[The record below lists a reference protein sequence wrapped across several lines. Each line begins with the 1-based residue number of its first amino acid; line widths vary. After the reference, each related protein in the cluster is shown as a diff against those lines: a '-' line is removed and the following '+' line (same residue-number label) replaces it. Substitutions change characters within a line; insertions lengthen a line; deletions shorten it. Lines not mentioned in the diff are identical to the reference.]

1 MMKALTP
8 NDQLFL
14 WLERR
19 NQPMHVG
26 GLILLKPPKNEKAS
40 DYVARV
46 VAGMREHTQPVA
58 PFNQRLVS
66 RLGMWFWTEDEDF
79 DLEAHF
85 IHMSLPKPGRIRELL
100 ELVSKLHA
108 NMMDR
113 AKPLWEAY
121 VIDGLEDGRV
131 AFYMKVHHALVDGVA
146 CMKML
151 QRSMAENAE
160 IMDLP
165 PFWANGNL
173 RPNGSQGGRSASTE
187 NLLTAARQ
195 ALQGATSQLSS
206 LPKVLKEVGR
216 SLWQTSVADPDFVS
230 VIQAPR
236 SVLNRR
242 ITASRRFAAQSWSM
256 ERIKACAEGL
266 NMTLNDVVLA
276 MCGSALRSYLS
287 ELNALPARPLVAMV
301 PVSLRKDDSATG
313 NHVALLLANLGT
325 DTEDPVERIEKIS
338 RSVNHSKER
347 FANMT
352 QTEIMNY
359 VATMMGISGVN
370 LLTGIAPKL
379 QAFNIVISNVPG
391 PKHTLYYNGAEV
403 DGVYPVSIVLDGHA
417 LNITLNSYNGKL
429 EFGLIAC
436 RRTMPSMQ
444 RLLHFLEQGLVE
456 LEVAAGIP
464 SAVPQPVGRQ
474 KAA

>member
-1 MMKALTP
+1 MKALTP

-26 GLILLKPPKNEKAS
+26 GLVLLKPPKGQS
-40 DYVARV
+40 TIDYVHKV
-46 VAGMREHTQPVA
+46 VADMRTYTQPVA
-58 PFNQRLVS
+58 PFSLRLKS
-66 RLGMWFWTEDEDF
+66 RLGMWFWVEDDEF

-85 IHMSLPKPGRIRELL
+85 IHLSLPKPGRIRELL
-100 ELVSKLHA
+100 ELTSKLHA
-108 NMMDR
+108 APLDR
-113 AKPLWEAY
+113 AKPLWEVY

-131 AFYMKVHHALVDGVA
+131 ALYTKVHHALVDGVA

-151 QRSMAENAE
+151 QRSMADNPE
-160 IMDLP
+160 IMDIP
-165 PFWANGNL
+165 PLWANPNL
-173 RPNGSQGGRSASTE
+173 RGSVHRSEASEGLVTM
-187 NLLTAARQ
+187 LGQVLDTAK
-195 ALQGATSQLSS
+195 TQLFS
-206 LPKVLKEVGR
+206 LPKVVKEVGR

-242 ITASRRFAAQSWSM
+242 ITASRRVAAQSWSM
-256 ERIKACAEGL
+256 ERIKACATGL

-301 PVSLRKDDSATG
+301 PVSLRKDDTATG
-313 NHVALLLANLGT
+313 NHVALLLANLAT
-325 DTEDPVERIEKIS
+325 DTEDPVERIETIA

-347 FANMT
+347 FASMN

-359 VATMMGISGVN
+359 VATMMGISGFN
-370 LLTGIAPKL
+370 MLTGLAPKL

-391 PKHTLYYNGAEV
+391 PKHTLYFNGAEV
-403 DGVYPVSIVLDGHA
+403 DGVYPVSLLLDGQA
-417 LNITLNSYNGKL
+417 LNITLNSYAGKL
-429 EFGLIAC
+429 EFGLVAC

-444 RLLHFLEQGLVE
+444 RLLQFLEDGLVE
-456 LEVAAGIP
+456 LEEAA
-464 SAVPQPVGRQ
+464 AKEA
-474 KAA
+474 KANLKKRNAA

>member
-1 MMKALTP
+1 MKALTP

-26 GLILLKPPKNEKAS
+26 GLILLDAPSGNGSEPFVRKI
-40 DYVARV
+40 VAQ
-46 VAGMREHTQPVA
+46 MRTYTEAVA

-66 RLGMWFWTEDEDF
+66 RLGMWFWDEDPEF

-85 IHMSLPKPGRIRELL
+85 FHLSLPKPGRIRELL

-108 NMMDR
+108 SPMDR

-121 VIDGLEDGRV
+121 LIDGLEDGRV
-131 AFYMKVHHALVDGVA
+131 GLYVKVHHALVDGVA

-151 QRSMAENAE
+151 QRSMADSPD
-160 IMDLP
+160 IHDMP
-165 PFWANGNL
+165 PFWANPDL
-173 RPNGSQGGRSASTE
+173 RGHSQRSEQAEGFVTLMGR
-187 NLLTAARQ
+187 
-195 ALQGATSQLSS
+195 ALDTTKTQLGS
-206 LPKVLKEVGR
+206 LPKVIKEVAR
-216 SLWQTSVADPDFVS
+216 SIWQTSVADPDFVS

-236 SVLNRR
+236 SVLNQR

-256 ERIKACAEGL
+256 DRIKACALEL
-266 NMTLNDVVLA
+266 DMTLNDVVLA
-276 MCGSALRSYLS
+276 MCGAALRKYLL

-301 PVSLRKDDSATG
+301 PVSLRRDDTATG
-313 NHVALLLANLGT
+313 NHVALLLANLAT
-325 DTEDPVERIEKIS
+325 DTEDPVERLEKVA
-338 RSVNHSKER
+338 RSVNDSKQR

-370 LLTGIAPKL
+370 MLTGIAPKL

-391 PKHTLYYNGAEV
+391 PKHKLYFNGAGV
-403 DGVYPVSIVLDGHA
+403 DGVYPVSLLLDGQA
-417 LNITLNSYNGKL
+417 LNITLNSYDGKL
-429 EFGLIAC
+429 EFGLVAC
-436 RRTMPSMQ
+436 RRTLPSMQ
-444 RLLHFLEQGLVE
+444 KLLQYLEEGLQE
-456 LEVAAGIP
+456 LEARAA
-464 SAVPQPVGRQ
+464 
-474 KAA
+474 

>member
-1 MMKALTP
+1 MKALTP

-26 GLILLKPPKNEKAS
+26 GLILLKPGPGQTTS
-40 DYVARV
+40 SYVRKV
-46 VAGMREHTQPVA
+46 VNDMRTFDEPVA
-58 PFNQRLVS
+58 PFNLRLKS
-66 RLGMWFWTEDEDF
+66 RLGMWFWVEDDEF

-85 IHMSLPKPGRIRELL
+85 IHLSLPKPGRIRELL
-100 ELVSKLHA
+100 ELTSKLHA
-108 NMMDR
+108 SPLDR

-131 AFYMKVHHALVDGVA
+131 ALYTKVHHALVDGVA

-151 QRSMAENAE
+151 QRSMADN
-160 IMDLP
+160 IDILDTP
-165 PFWANGNL
+165 PFWANPNL
-173 RPNGSQGGRSASTE
+173 RGQARRSEAGEGVAT
-187 NLLTAARQ
+187 LLAQ
-195 ALQGATSQLSS
+195 AFDSVKTQVLS
-206 LPKVLKEVGR
+206 LPKVAKEVGR

-242 ITASRRFAAQSWSM
+242 ITASRRVAAQSWSM
-256 ERIKACAEGL
+256 ARIKACATDL

-276 MCGSALRSYLS
+276 MCGSALRTYLM

-313 NHVALLLANLGT
+313 NHVALLLANLAT
-325 DTEDPVERIEKIS
+325 DTEDPVERIEKIA

-359 VATMMGISGVN
+359 VATMMGISGLN
-370 LLTGIAPKL
+370 MLTGIAPKL

-391 PKHTLYYNGAEV
+391 PKHRLYFNGAEV
-403 DGVYPVSIVLDGHA
+403 DGVYPVSLLLDGQA
-417 LNITLNSYNGKL
+417 LNITLNSYDGKL
-429 EFGLIAC
+429 EFGLVAC

-444 RLLHFLEQGLVE
+444 RLLQFLEDGLVE
-456 LEVAAGIP
+456 LEQAAQAEMQANVRQRQ
-464 SAVPQPVGRQ
+464 SA
-474 KAA
+474 

>member
-1 MMKALTP
+1 MKALTP

-26 GLILLKPPKNEKAS
+26 GLMLLNPPAGVDTAEFVN
-40 DYVARV
+40 RV
-46 VAGMREHTQPVA
+46 VAEMRTYTEPQP
-58 PFNQRLVS
+58 PFNYRLKS
-66 RLGMWFWTEDEDF
+66 RMGMWFWVEDDEF

-85 IHMSLPKPGRIRELL
+85 IHLSLPKPGRIRELL

-108 NMMDR
+108 NPMDR

-131 AFYMKVHHALVDGVA
+131 AIYSKVHHALVDGVA

-151 QRSMAENAE
+151 QRSLADNPSVN
-160 IMDLP
+160 DLP
-165 PFWANGNL
+165 PFWASTTL
-173 RPNGSQGGRSASTE
+173 RGSTQRSPQAEGLAT
-187 NLLTAARQ
+187 LLGQAIQTAKN
-195 ALQGATSQLSS
+195 QLFS
-206 LPKVLKEVGR
+206 LPKVAREVGR
-216 SLWQTSVADPDFVS
+216 SLWQTTVADPDFVS

-242 ITASRRFAAQSWSM
+242 VTASRRFAAQSWSM
-256 ERIKACAEGL
+256 DRIKACASDL
-266 NMTLNDVVLA
+266 DMTLNDVVLA
-276 MCGSALRSYLS
+276 MCGSALRAYLG
-287 ELNALPARPLVAMV
+287 ELKALPARPLIAMV

-325 DTEDPVERIEKIS
+325 DIEDPVERIEVIS

-359 VATMMGISGVN
+359 VATMMGISGLN
-370 LLTGIAPKL
+370 MLSGLAPKL

-391 PKHTLYYNGAEV
+391 PKHTLYFNGAQV
-403 DGVYPVSIVLDGHA
+403 DGVYPVSMVLDGQA
-417 LNITLNSYNGKL
+417 LNITLNSYAGKL

-444 RLLHFLEQGLVE
+444 RLLQHLENGLVE
-456 LEVAAGIP
+456 LEEAAKAEIEAG
-464 SAVPQPVGRQ
+464 VRKRQ
-474 KAA
+474 AA

>member
-1 MMKALTP
+1 MKALTP

-26 GLILLKPPKNEKAS
+26 GLILLKPGKGQTTTS
-40 DYVARV
+40 YVHKV
-46 VAGMREHTQPVA
+46 VNDMRHFDQPVA
-58 PFNQRLVS
+58 PFNLRLKS
-66 RLGMWFWTEDEDF
+66 RFGMWFWVEDDEF

-85 IHMSLPKPGRIRELL
+85 IHLSLPKPGRIRELL
-100 ELVSKLHA
+100 ELTSKLHA
-108 NMMDR
+108 SPLDR

-121 VIDGLEDGRV
+121 LIDGLEDGRV
-131 AFYMKVHHALVDGVA
+131 ALYTKVHHALVDGVA

-151 QRSMAENAE
+151 QRSMADNPE
-160 IMDLP
+160 ILDTP
-165 PFWANGNL
+165 PFWANPNL
-173 RPNGSQGGRSASTE
+173 RGQARRSETGEGMAT
-187 NLLTAARQ
+187 LLAQ
-195 ALQGATSQLSS
+195 AVDSVKTQVFS
-206 LPKVLKEVGR
+206 LPKVAKEVGR

-236 SVLNRR
+236 SVLNQR
-242 ITASRRFAAQSWSM
+242 ITASRRVAAQSWSM
-256 ERIKACAEGL
+256 ERIKACANDL

-276 MCGSALRSYLS
+276 MCGSALRAYLM

-313 NHVALLLANLGT
+313 NHVALLLANLAT
-325 DTEDPVERIEKIS
+325 DTEDPVERIEKIA

-359 VATMMGISGVN
+359 VATMMGISGLN
-370 LLTGIAPKL
+370 MLTGIAPKL

-391 PKHTLYYNGAEV
+391 PKHRLYFNGAEV
-403 DGVYPVSIVLDGHA
+403 DGVYPVSLLLDGQA
-417 LNITLNSYNGKL
+417 LNITLNSYDGKL
-429 EFGLIAC
+429 EFGLVAC

-444 RLLHFLEQGLVE
+444 RLLQFLEDGLVE
-456 LEVAAGIP
+456 LENAAR
-464 SAVPQPVGRQ
+464 AEVQANVRERQ
-474 KAA
+474 RA